1 MYLSTLLD
9 RARAEIGYTESPPGS
24 NRTKYAVRP
33 IEVGQPW
40 CGTFVDAMF
49 AGSGLLPG
57 SMFYTPA
64 GAQAFR
70 AAGRWV
76 PTTAPEGVRVGDVVF
91 MTFRPDRVISHVGI
105 VEEVLGAGYVQTIE
119 GNTSFNFAGSQDNGG
134 AVARRV
140 RAGAVLVGFG
150 VVDDYEKEDPMPP
163 VPLIRKTS
171 TGEIDVF
178 GDSGRWH
185 VAPLEVLT
193 KLQAAGLVASHWVE
207 LDDETFDAI
216 PLAGS

>member
-64 GAQAFR
+64 GAQSFR
-70 AAGRWV
+70 AAGRFGSI
-76 PTTAPEGVRVGDVVF
+76 AARGDVVF

-105 VEEVLGAGYVQTIE
+105 VEEVLGADIVQTIE
-119 GNTSFNFAGSQDNGG
+119 GNTSLNFAGSQDNGG

-140 RAGAVLVGFG
+140 RTGPAVVGFG
-150 VVDDYEKEDPMPP
+150 MIDYEKEDAMA
-163 VPLIRKTS
+163 PLPLVRKTS

-178 GDSGRWH
+178 GDAGRWH
-185 VAPLEVLT
+185 VASLPVLT

-216 PLAGS
+216 PNLYP

>member
-70 AAGRWV
+70 AAGRFGSM
-76 PTTAPEGVRVGDVVF
+76 PSAGDVAF

-105 VEEVLGAGYVQTIE
+105 VEEVVAPDLVQTIE
-119 GNTSFNFAGSQDNGG
+119 GNTSLTYAGSQDNGG
-134 AVARRV
+134 CVARRV
-140 RAGAVLVGFG
+140 RARGPLVGFG
-150 VVDDYEKEDPMPP
+150 MVDYEKEGPMPAA
-163 VPLIRKTS
+163 LIRKTS
-171 TGEIDVF
+171 NGEIDVF
-178 GDSGRWH
+178 GDAGRWH
-185 VAPLEVLT
+185 VPSLDVLT
-193 KLQAAGLVASHWVE
+193 KMQAAGLIASHWVE

-216 PLAGS
+216 PNLYP